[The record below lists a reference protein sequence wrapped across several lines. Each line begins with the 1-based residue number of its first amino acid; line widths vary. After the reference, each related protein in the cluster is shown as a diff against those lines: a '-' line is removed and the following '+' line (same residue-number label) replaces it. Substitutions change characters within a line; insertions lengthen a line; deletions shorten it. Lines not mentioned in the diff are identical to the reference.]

1 MFSYRPQLITILN
14 SFIRLHPDYRG
25 IVYDQTCDPSFHL
38 KLKSNYCNT
47 GPLITNVLRRT
58 SK

>member
-25 IVYDQTCDPSFHL
+25 IVYDQKHVTLAFIL
-38 KLKSNYCNT
+38 NWNQ
-47 GPLITNVLRRT
+47 ITAILVH
-58 SK
+58 